1 MAAPWRAVTVV
12 AVALV
17 LPLLLSGELTAAE
30 TADRSRAD
38 DLAKATLV
46 ARQAARIVGDHV
58 LTLRNQVATAYNR
71 PDLREA
77 VVDSPQLRVELRG
90 FRDLMGDDVQRLYLL
105 SGSGTVSITPP
116 EELAGRTPASSVHI
130 DRTVTDTVPVVSAVF
145 FLPPKDPPRPTLLVH
160 TQFRDFSQPAV
171 VPAGRWLVA
180 EIDLTRARQWLAPL
194 RESVDELYM
203 IDRDGRFVL
212 STTRPALGPADISGD
227 PLVSRARSGI
237 AGASVAPDPLGGG
250 TRLVAIAPIPELGWQ
265 VVGLRAAVGVPP
277 EVESALAQ
285 ARLLRLILAIGLLAG
300 TFAFASGAAAIADQ
314 RRSLGD
320 ANERLAT
327 TNAELA
333 DATAAKSRFL
343 ANMSHDLRTPL
354 NAIIGFSDVLI
365 QGMFGELN
373 AKQHEYVTDI
383 RDAGRHQLD
392 LVNDIL
398 DLSKVEAGKMELRPQ
413 DLDLADLLR
422 GVNDLLTPLA
432 NGKAVELQLEVDPA
446 LGEIRHDPARLRQVV
461 LNLLSNAVK
470 FTPSGGVVR
479 TSAAPRGDGA
489 FRLAVR
495 DTGVGIAPQDQAV
508 VFEDFRQVG
517 GADQTQGTGL
527 GLALVKR
534 FVEAM
539 GGSISIESILGQG
552 STFTIEL
559 PLRQADPVDPPIV
572 R

>member
-1 MAAPWRAVTVV
+1 V
-12 AVALV
+12 A
-17 LPLLLSGELTAAE
+17 
-30 TADRSRAD
+30 
-38 DLAKATLV
+38 
-46 ARQAARIVGDHV
+46 
-58 LTLRNQVATAYNR
+58 
-71 PDLREA
+71 
-77 VVDSPQLRVELRG
+77 
-90 FRDLMGDDVQRLYLL
+90 
-105 SGSGTVSITPP
+105 
-116 EELAGRTPASSVHI
+116 
-130 DRTVTDTVPVVSAVF
+130 
-145 FLPPKDPPRPTLLVH
+145 
-160 TQFRDFSQPAV
+160 
-171 VPAGRWLVA
+171 
-180 EIDLTRARQWLAPL
+180 
-194 RESVDELYM
+194 
-203 IDRDGRFVL
+203 
-212 STTRPALGPADISGD
+212 
-227 PLVSRARSGI
+227 
-237 AGASVAPDPLGGG
+237 
-250 TRLVAIAPIPELGWQ
+250 
-265 VVGLRAAVGVPP
+265 VPP

-300 TFAFASGAAAIADQ
+300 TFAFARGTAAIADQ

-354 NAIIGFSDVLI
+354 NAIIGFSDVLV

-422 GVNDLLTPLA
+422 GVHDLLAPLA

-470 FTPSGGVVR
+470 FTPSSGIVR
-479 TSAAPRGDGA
+479 TSAAPHGDGA

-539 GGSISIESILGQG
+539 GGSISLESTPGQG
-552 STFTIEL
+552 STFTVEL
-559 PLRQADPVDPPIV
+559 PLRQLDPVDPPIV
-572 R
+572 G